1 MILENDCPY
10 QAQDNGWFSINNVR
24 NVYVDQF
31 NLCED
36 DRNKI
41 LEKLNNYTVSCKW
54 YIHDIQHFEL
64 V

>member
-31 NLCED
+31 NLWKMGQD
-36 DRNKI
+36 DGNKI
-41 LEKLNNYTVSCKW
+41 LEKLNNYIISCK
-54 YIHDIQHFEL
+54 
-64 V
+64 

>member
-10 QAQDNGWFSINNVR
+10 QAQDNGWLSINNVR

-31 NLCED
+31 NLWEVGQD

-41 LEKLNNYTVSCKW
+41 MEKLNNYK
-54 YIHDIQHFEL
+54 YFLQMIQS
-64 V
+64 